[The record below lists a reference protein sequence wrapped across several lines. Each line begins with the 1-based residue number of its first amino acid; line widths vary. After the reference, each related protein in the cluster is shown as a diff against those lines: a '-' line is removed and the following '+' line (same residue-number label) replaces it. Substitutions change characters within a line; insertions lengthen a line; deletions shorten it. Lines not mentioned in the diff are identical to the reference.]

1 MTNLKNLL
9 LVSMI
14 ACSLALTGCGEGD
27 SHGHNDKGGDS
38 NEAHNHDAHFEGDG
52 HHHNDEGG
60 DGHGAEHK
68 LGEVTIAG
76 TVLAVSSGGAPK
88 PNATIHIDLEHTSG
102 PKPSAI
108 RVWVSDDSG
117 KVLTSKGKAI
127 GSGSYHTDATCPAEL
142 PGNMMLWIE
151 VETVE
156 GDRQAMPLAFSED
169 GVAANVDE

>member
-1 MTNLKNLL
+1 MTNPKNLL
-9 LVSMI
+9 LVFMI
-14 ACSLALTGCGEGD
+14 TCSLALTGCGEGD
-27 SHGHNDKGGDS
+27 SHDHSDEGGDS
-38 NEAHNHDAHFEGDG
+38 HNAHNHEVHSEDDG
-52 HHHNDEGG
+52 HGHNDEGG
-60 DGHGAEHK
+60 DGHGAEHG

-76 TVLAVSSGGAPK
+76 TVLLVASGGEPN

-151 VETVE
+151 VETTE
-156 GDRQAMPLAFSED
+156 GEREAMPLSLKEATSN
-169 GVAANVDE
+169 AKR